1 MCSTMPSYAFGYF
14 LPIIF
19 EGMGWTAEKAQL
31 MSAPPYVFAC
41 IVGFLFAVLADKM
54 RMRGPVIAMQACIC
68 IVGLLTTAYST
79 NEGARYFGTFL
90 GLAGAQGNVPA
101 ILSYQSNNIR
111 MNSKRSVGSA
121 LQVGFGA
128 IGGIFASTIF
138 RTVDAPKYLP
148 GLWASVACQF
158 FILLAVAGMSVY
170 FKTMNKKQK
179 EGKHIEN
186 HPDFTY
192 TL

>member
-1 MCSTMPSYAFGYF
+1 MCSAMPAYAFAYF

-19 EGMGWTAEKAQL
+19 AGMGWKTAKAQL
-31 MSAPPYVFAC
+31 MSAPPCVFAC
-41 IVGFLFAVLADKM
+41 IVGFLFAILADRM
-54 RMRGPVIAMQACIC
+54 RMRGPVIVMQASIC
-68 IVGLLTTAYST
+68 IIGLLTTAYST

-90 GLAGAQGNVPA
+90 GFAGAQGNVPA

-128 IGGIFASTIF
+128 VAGIFASTVF
-138 RTVDAPKYLP
+138 RPVDAPRYLP
-148 GLWASVACQF
+148 GLWASVGCQM
-158 FILLAVAGMSVY
+158 FIIIAVAGMSVY
-170 FKTMNKKQK
+170 FKAMNKKQR

>member
-1 MCSTMPSYAFGYF
+1 MCSAMPAHAFGYF

-19 EGMGWTAEKAQL
+19 AGMGWHTEEAQL
-31 MSAPPYVFAC
+31 MTAPPYAFAC
-41 IVGFLFAVLADKM
+41 IVGFLFAVLADRM
-54 RMRGPVIAMQACIC
+54 RMRGPVIVMQASIC
-68 IVGLLTTAYST
+68 IIGLLTTAYST
-79 NEGARYFGTFL
+79 NEGTRYLGAFL
-90 GLAGAQGNVPA
+90 GFAGAQGNVPA

-128 IGGIFASTIF
+128 IGGIFATTVL
-138 RTVDAPKYLP
+138 RPVDAPKYLP
-148 GLWASVACQF
+148 GLWACVGCQM
-158 FILLAVAGMSVY
+158 FIIVAVAGMSVY
-170 FKTMNKKQK
+170 FKAMNKKQQ

-186 HPDFTY
+186 HPNFTY